1 MFGYKKKYDNALKM
15 LDDRDV
21 ELNFIVKERDE
32 LRKELTNTEKK
43 LEEAREIIDQ
53 YRCLDD
59 ATPSDCKRGEWC
71 KGCGFNKEIIS
82 RDRIWGGTKIS
93 YFCGKA
99 ESCSNFVQK
108 EI

>member
-1 MFGYKKKYDNALKM
+1 MFGYKKKYDNALKI

-43 LEEAREIIDQ
+43 LEETRQIINQ
-53 YRCLDD
+53 YRTLDD
-59 ATPSDCKRGEWC
+59 ATPSDCKRGSWC
-71 KGCGFNKEIIS
+71 KGCEFVKTIFERNG
-82 RDRIWGGTKIS
+82 RIYSET

-99 ESCSNFVQK
+99 ESCKNFVQK
-108 EI
+108 ER